1 MNTIVVD
8 ASVAAKWCLPG
19 SDESLVD
26 EAADL
31 LSRYAKGELR
41 FIVPDLFWS
50 ELGNI
55 LWKAVRQGRCS
66 RSAAESAILAIQDRN
81 LPTISTVE
89 LLQHAF
95 AIATGFGR
103 TFYDSLYVA
112 LAVAF
117 KAQLVTAD
125 ERLANALAAYL
136 PVKWL
141 GSV

>member
-19 SDESLVD
+19 SDESLVA
-26 EAADL
+26 EAGDL

-89 LLQHAF
+89 LLQDAF
-95 AIATGFGR
+95 AIAIGFGH

-141 GSV
+141 GSA